1 MNSNTLTI
9 VIVAVAVIAV
19 IYLITVLRKSAAR
32 KAANAI
38 SAPVVEQPDSLK
50 ATLAPIVHEIETKQ
64 VSSFIKHWYDKFA
77 NNTLSVQDVELLNSR
92 IAEGSTDQVNGIL
105 ALHPNGRQM
114 FEHINEQLK
123 LNDVPVA

>member
-9 VIVAVAVIAV
+9 VIVAVAVLAI
-19 IYLITVLRKSAAR
+19 IYLITVFRKSAAK
-32 KAANAI
+32 KAAAA
-38 SAPVVEQPDSLK
+38 APAPLAKEPDSLR
-50 ATLAPIVHEIETKQ
+50 ATLAPIVQEIETKQ

-77 NNTLSVQDVELLNSR
+77 NNTLTVQDVELLNSR

-105 ALHPNGRQM
+105 ALHPNARQM

-123 LNDVPVA
+123 LNAAPVA